1 MSTAIRWVVAVAAA
15 VLIVCLLGWARGEK
29 HHRGDEVGSL
39 GITIAAVTGP

>member
-1 MSTAIRWVVAVAAA
+1 MSTTMRWVVAVAAA

-39 GITIAAVTGP
+39 GTTVTALRGP